1 MDEAGPKGSSGGP
14 AGILGF
20 RDYKDIDTL
29 SAQLIGNLVVDER
42 RDAPKHVL
50 TSQPIFAHFP
60 RAPPQIV
67 HRISDRYALRLERQ
81 RWTRRRTEDV
91 TTAVG
96 RCSCRQTAV
105 RE

>member
-1 MDEAGPKGSSGGP
+1 MHDEVLFVAVPYRMDEAGPKGSSGGP

-50 TSQPIFAHFP
+50 TPQPIFAHFP
-60 RAPPQIV
+60 RV
-67 HRISDRYALRLERQ
+67 DF
-81 RWTRRRTEDV
+81 RTFEAV
-91 TTAVG
+91 TG
-96 RCSCRQTAV
+96 PS
-105 RE
+105 